1 MLFDTFIEAQNTI
14 IRELGD
20 MAVSLKLQYQI
31 EDPSGVNDDQ
41 WDQTTIAY
49 KTKSVNVKGILI
61 KPAYIQLTDDGRK
74 KVRSEIQ
81 IPNKNIAETDSKTKV
96 VYANKIW
103 NIHSDSFDPNSPVR
117 VLILERN

>member
-81 IPNKNIAETDSKTKV
+81 IPNKNIAETDSKTK
-96 VYANKIW
+96 
-103 NIHSDSFDPNSPVR
+103 SR
-117 VLILERN
+117 LC